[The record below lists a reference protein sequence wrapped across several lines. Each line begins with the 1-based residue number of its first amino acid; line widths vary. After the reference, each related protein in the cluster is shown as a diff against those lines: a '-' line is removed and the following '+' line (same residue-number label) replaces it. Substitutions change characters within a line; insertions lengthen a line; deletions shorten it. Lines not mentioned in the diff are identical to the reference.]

1 MIPADT
7 GDRTSRLTGI
17 SEGPLNR
24 LKAILASPSENE
36 VPARVRAEI
45 DRREQIA
52 ERLIGW
58 VQLALLAAFGLLFLL
73 GPAPART
80 GGESFAPTALLLY
93 FAFTVLRL
101 WLSYRI
107 ALPTWLLVLSILA
120 DVTLL
125 CAMIFSLHL
134 QYNQPPSF
142 YLKSPTMIYMFIF
155 IGVRALRF
163 DPRFVLITGL
173 ASTLGW
179 FVLVAYAVLSEQS
192 DMYITNN
199 MVQYLTSNSI
209 FLDVEAAKMLSLL
222 GVTAVLTLA
231 LMRARAAMT
240 RAIQSGTAASDLKR
254 FFDPAVA
261 DTIIGSESGPMAGR
275 SETRELSV
283 LFVDLRSFTTSASAL
298 SPETVMRVLGLY
310 QHAAVDEIE
319 RQGGQIDK
327 FMGDGILATF
337 GAVEPSMTHAADALR
352 TAVALIGAID
362 AAEPQ
367 VRDAGWV
374 GPYHACAAVACGTAT
389 VGVVG
394 ARNRLEFTVIG
405 TPVNLAA
412 KLEAANKVEGSRALT
427 EGRTFARARAQGYAG
442 PVVEHRPDRRIAG
455 FAGPLDLV
463 VLA

>member
-1 MIPADT
+1 MTDT
-7 GDRTSRLTGI
+7 PDGL
-17 SEGPLNR
+17 
-24 LKAILASPSENE
+24 LKALRMMLASPSESAM
-36 VPARVRAEI
+36 PARVRAEI
-45 DRREQIA
+45 DRREELA

-58 VQLALLAAFGLLFLL
+58 TQLSLLAVFGVLYLIS
-73 GPAPART
+73 PRAV
-80 GGESFAPTALLLY
+80 GGSGENFAPVALSLY
-93 FAFTVLRL
+93 FVFTAFRL
-101 WLSYRI
+101 WLSYRM
-107 ALPTWLLVLSILA
+107 ALPTWFLVLSILA

-125 CAMIFSLHL
+125 CALIFSFHL
-134 QYNQPPSF
+134 QYNQPPAF
-142 YLKSPTMIYMFIF
+142 YLKAPTMIYMFIF
-155 IGVRALRF
+155 ISVRALRF
-163 DPRFVLITGL
+163 DPRFVFITGL
-173 ASTLGW
+173 ASMAGW
-179 FVLVAYAVLSEQS
+179 FVLLAYAVAN
-192 DMYITNN
+192 DKGGMYLTRNF
-199 MVQYLTSNSI
+199 VEYLTSNSI
-209 FLDVEAAKMLSLL
+209 FVGIEVDKIFSLF
-222 GVTAVLTLA
+222 GVTVVLTLA
-231 LMRARAAMT
+231 LTRARAALT
-240 RAIQSGTAASDLKR
+240 RAILSGTAAADLKQ

-261 DTIIGSESGPMAGR
+261 DTITGAESGPMAGR

-298 SPETVMRVLGLY
+298 PPETVMRVLGLY

-319 RQGGQIDK
+319 RHGGQIDK

-337 GAVEPSMTHAADALR
+337 GAVEPSTTHAADALR

-367 VRDAGWV
+367 VRKAGWV

-427 EGRTFARARAQGYAG
+427 EGRTFARARAQGYDG
-442 PVVEHRPDRRIAG
+442 PAVEHRPDKRIAG